1 MRTATT
7 VMLAA
12 AATTGHAAG
21 PNCSRARRA
30 YVNVTAT
37 GVTHYRDTELLPW
50 LDGMPGPAY
59 HGALLGRHGGNVRAA
74 VDAHAQPV
82 LRFVARDQSLLDVGC
97 GFCWLGKLLRE
108 RRPDVRYA
116 GATVSREQV
125 AHCRALGFE
134 VHAIDFTDAAAVH
147 RALGARRFDV
157 LVLVESLFYLGK
169 SEGEKAAVL
178 ERLRDVADTV
188 VAAVLT
194 HPDDDCPVLWGGSGT
209 SLARSRVAP
218 LFARARWDVRFLR
231 VEPYMDRAYCAAWR
245 DHLARGP
252 RTRPM
257 PPEIR
262 MWYDAMRGCAASPLE
277 IPTRNLITYL
287 VAKAKRGRRS

>member
-1 MRTATT
+1 M
-7 VMLAA
+7 
-12 AATTGHAAG
+12 
-21 PNCSRARRA
+21 
-30 YVNVTAT
+30 
-37 GVTHYRDTELLPW
+37 
-50 LDGMPGPAY
+50 
-59 HGALLGRHGGNVRAA
+59 
-74 VDAHAQPV
+74 
-82 LRFVARDQSLLDVGC
+82 
-97 GFCWLGKLLRE
+97 
-108 RRPDVRYA
+108 
-116 GATVSREQV
+116 
-125 AHCRALGFE
+125 
-134 VHAIDFTDAAAVH
+134 
-147 RALGARRFDV
+147 
-157 LVLVESLFYLGK
+157 
-169 SEGEKAAVL
+169 L

-262 MWYDAMRGCAASPLE
+262 MWYDTMRGCAASPLE

>member
-12 AATTGHAAG
+12 AATTGHAG
-21 PNCSRARRA
+21 PNCSRA

-82 LRFVARDQSLLDVGC
+82 LRFVARGQSLLDVGC

-134 VHAIDFTDAAAVH
+134 VHAIDFTDAVAVN
-147 RALGARRFDV
+147 RALGARRFDAP
-157 LVLVESLFYLGK
+157 S
-169 SEGEKAAVL
+169 SSS
-178 ERLRDVADTV
+178 R
-188 VAAVLT
+188 
-194 HPDDDCPVLWGGSGT
+194 CST
-209 SLARSRVAP
+209 SAG
-218 LFARARWDVRFLR
+218 ARARR
-231 VEPYMDRAYCAAWR
+231 PPCSSACATWPIR
-245 DHLARGP
+245 SL
-252 RTRPM
+252 
-257 PPEIR
+257 PP
-262 MWYDAMRGCAASPLE
+262 S
-277 IPTRNLITYL
+277 
-287 VAKAKRGRRS
+287 

>member
-12 AATTGHAAG
+12 AATTGQAG

-82 LRFVARDQSLLDVGC
+82 LRFVARGQSLLDVGC

-147 RALGARRFDV
+147 RALGARRFD
-157 LVLVESLFYLGK
+157 
-169 SEGEKAAVL
+169 AAVL
-178 ERLRDVADTV
+178 DTCRDTIPFLVSFSAIVGVDQIGTYQLGPSLSISRPNTAVVLAMHERLTDIVFAVQWCLACRV
-188 VAAVLT
+188 VIRLT
-194 HPDDDCPVLWGGSGT
+194 SFH
-209 SLARSRVAP
+209 
-218 LFARARWDVRFLR
+218 F
-231 VEPYMDRAYCAAWR
+231 
-245 DHLARGP
+245 
-252 RTRPM
+252 
-257 PPEIR
+257 I
-262 MWYDAMRGCAASPLE
+262 
-277 IPTRNLITYL
+277 
-287 VAKAKRGRRS
+287 